1 MSATVSSTN
10 YRALP
15 LARPLAKLIS
25 RLRSSDRGQM
35 LRATLVI
42 TALVVAVKACT
53 LAKEMAVARW
63 FGAADALD
71 AFYVALVLPTYLM
84 TVVGDTFNAAFIP
97 TYIEVREKEGAQA
110 AERLLS
116 SIAAFD
122 LAVLIGAAIV
132 LALLHTWLLPLLG
145 SSFGPKKL
153 ALTGSLFF
161 MLLVW
166 LSLGGL
172 NSLWRAALNAR
183 GHFAL
188 TALVPALTPLVVLVL
203 LVIAGSIW
211 GVYALAIGTIVGVC
225 AELALTGYALS
236 IGGGAG
242 LLPWWHGFD
251 SSVRKVLGQ
260 YAPLVAG
267 GVLMASTVLVDQA
280 MAAMLG
286 KGSVSALNYA
296 NKLVGIPLNLG
307 IYSVSIVVFPTFSLL
322 TAKEDWPGLRR
333 ALKFYSF
340 LLAIITIPLTLAL
353 CFFSKPLVGLLF
365 HGGAFTEQD
374 VQLVGRVA
382 ALLCIQV
389 PFYSI
394 GVLYVRAI
402 SALKRNQIL
411 MWGTTISVVINVV
424 LNYLFMKVLGLPGI
438 ALSTSAVYA
447 ISCFYLWL
455 MLTRTLKHHESA
467 AQSNYVATAANSVL

>member
-1 MSATVSSTN
+1 
-10 YRALP
+10 
-15 LARPLAKLIS
+15 
-25 RLRSSDRGQM
+25 M
-35 LRATLVI
+35 LRATVI
-42 TALVVAVKACT
+42 ITGLVVAVKACT
-53 LAKEMAVARW
+53 LVKEMAVARW

-71 AFYVALVLPTYLM
+71 AFYVALLLPTYLM

-97 TYIEVREKEGAQA
+97 TYIEVREKQGTVA

-122 LAVLIGAAIV
+122 LAVLVGAALV
-132 LALLHTWLLPLLG
+132 LALLHSWLLPLLG
-145 SSFGPKKL
+145 SSFGPGKL

-172 NSLWRAALNAR
+172 SSLWRATMNAR

-188 TALVPALTPLVVLVL
+188 TALVPALSPLTILVL
-203 LVIAGSIW
+203 LVIAGHLW
-211 GVYALAIGTIVGVC
+211 GIYALAIGTIIGVC
-225 AELALTGYALS
+225 AELTVSGYTLWL
-236 IGGGAG
+236 GGGAG

-251 SSVRKVLGQ
+251 PSVRKVLGQ

-267 GVLMASTVLVDQA
+267 GVLMASTVIVDQA

-286 KGSVSALNYA
+286 KGSVSAINYA
-296 NKLVGIPLNLG
+296 NKLIGIPLNLG

-333 ALKFYSF
+333 ALRFYTL
-340 LLAIITIPLTLAL
+340 LLAGLTIPLTIGLA
-353 CFFSKPLVGLLF
+353 FFSRPLVALLF
-365 HGGAFTEQD
+365 HGGAFTEHD
-374 VQLVGRVA
+374 VRLVANVA

-411 MWGTTISVVINVV
+411 MWGTTISVCINVA
-424 LNYLFMKVLGLPGI
+424 LNYLFMKILGLPGI
-438 ALSTSAVYA
+438 ALSTSVVYA

-455 MLTRTLKHHESA
+455 MLGRALREHEVA
-467 AQSNYVATAANSVL
+467 IATPYVVDPANSAV